1 MWTAIENSAEA
12 GTPRDTFQS
21 SRKQSPVNP
30 SVLLYL
36 STIDSCSILL
46 VLTRAWW
53 ATEKKH
59 ETGSF
64 PVSDT
69 TVHHSNMHGQHAYRG
84 TLTFTYST
92 TTKTLTYTL
101 CKYTNTYMNPVGW
114 GSIVYCQAWDNMGFV
129 LLQLWDWPLDSQHSA
144 YTITVTVAL
153 YTKWQSW
160 NKLFSDDTE
169 K

>member
-1 MWTAIENSAEA
+1 MDGNRKLCWGWNTMWHISE
-12 GTPRDTFQS
+12 QS
-21 SRKQSPVNP
+21 QAVTSKPISSPVFKYNWFMQ
-30 SVLLYL
+30 YF
-36 STIDSCSILL
+36 TSINQGLMGH
-46 VLTRAWW
+46 RK
-53 ATEKKH
+53 KKH
-59 ETGSF
+59 ETGSI

-84 TLTFTYST
+84 TLKFTYST